1 MGDFNISKGYTVP
14 AKGEA
19 AEEVTD
25 AKHPPFVGVCP
36 GDFPGLKPKL
46 SVAVND
52 EVKVGSPLF
61 FDKKNPELVFLS
73 PAGGR
78 VTAIN
83 YGPRRVI
90 EEIIIATNDTY
101 QHEIF
106 EKHTPA
112 QISKV
117 TRETLIQKLLAGGVW
132 PYLRRRPFNKIA
144 DYSVQPK
151 AIFVNCMA
159 TAPLAAKPSFFL
171 ADAKAEFE
179 AGIEALKVLSQKVH
193 VVTDGTDAKADLFRG
208 VQGVQQHR
216 FTGKHPAG
224 LVGTHITKI
233 DPINKGETVWVI
245 DAANLVMIGRFL
257 TSGRYPI
264 ERTVALAG
272 NGLKKPQYVRT
283 QVGTKV
289 ADLVNG
295 NLNEGENRFIS
306 GDMLSGLQRSQER
319 PMNFYDSLLT
329 VLPEGREQ
337 HFLGWMNPGISLPS
351 YTRAFVSGFLPGGKY
366 ALNTNINGGHRAI
379 VVSGNYDSVIALDI
393 HAEFLVKATLA
404 NDIEQMEQLGIL
416 ECDPEDF
423 GLATYICPSKTE
435 VSRIIA
441 DGLELMEKEG

>member
-1 MGDFNISKGYTVP
+1 MGDFKISKGYTVP

-19 AEEVTD
+19 AEEITD

-36 GDFPGLKPKL
+36 NDFRGLKPKL
-46 SVAVND
+46 AVAVND

-101 QHEIF
+101 EHEIF

-132 PYLRRRPFNKIA
+132 PYLRRRPYNKIA
-144 DYSVQPK
+144 DYNVQPK
-151 AIFVNCMA
+151 GIFVNCMA
-159 TAPLAAKPSFFL
+159 TAPLAPQPSYFL
-171 ADAKAEFE
+171 ADNKADFE
-179 AGIEALKVLSQKVH
+179 AGVEALKVLCDKVH
-193 VVTDGTDAKADLFRG
+193 VVTDGNDGKAELFRG

-224 LVGTHITKI
+224 LVGTHITHI
-233 DPINKGETVWVI
+233 DPLNKGETVWVI

-272 NGLKKPQYVRT
+272 NGLTKTGYVRT
-283 QVGTKV
+283 QVGAKL
-289 ADLVNG
+289 ADLTEG
-295 NLNEGENRFIS
+295 RLAGGENRFIS
-306 GDMLSGLQRSQER
+306 GDMLSGNQRAAER
-319 PMNFYDSLLT
+319 PIGFYDTLAT

-337 HFLGWMNPGISLPS
+337 HFLGWMNPGFSLPS
-351 YTRAFVSGFLPGGKY
+351 FTRAFVSGFLPGKY
-366 ALNTNINGGHRAI
+366 NLNTNINGGRRAI
-379 VVSGNYDSVIALDI
+379 VVSGNYDSVVALDI

-423 GLATYICPSKTE
+423 GLATYVCPSKTE

-441 DGLELMEKEG
+441 EGLELMEKEG